1 MSSIA
6 IFLKDANFGKFLDF
20 VCEFIRVWLF

>member
-1 MSSIA
+1 MPSIV

-20 VCEFIRVWLF
+20 PSEFIRVWLF